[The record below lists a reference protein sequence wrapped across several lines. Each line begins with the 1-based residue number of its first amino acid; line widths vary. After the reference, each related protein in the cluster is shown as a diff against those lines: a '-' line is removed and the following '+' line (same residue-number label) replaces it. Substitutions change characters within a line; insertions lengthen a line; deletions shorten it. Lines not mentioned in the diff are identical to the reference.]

1 MLAIPFPDLNPVAL
15 ELGPIVV
22 KWYGL
27 AYLAG
32 LVLGWLYIRR
42 LITTPGVWAGG
53 VAPFA
58 PEKVDDLLLFM
69 TLGVI
74 LGGRL
79 GMVLLYEPGYYLNNP
94 LEIPQIWKGG
104 MAFHGALL
112 GCGLAI
118 WVFARRHGVNPLSTM
133 DLCAAAVPIGLFF
146 GRIANFI
153 NGELWG
159 RPTSV
164 PWAMIFPE
172 AQRWFPAIEPTG
184 RHPSQL
190 YEALG
195 EGVILFLVLR
205 ILTHRMGAL
214 SSPGRVTGV
223 FLAGYGV
230 ARSTCEMFRQFDPY
244 HALSAY
250 GLTPGQVYSVPMILL
265 GLWFLHLSRRV
276 PQPAT

>member
-1 MLAIPFPDLNPVAL
+1 
-15 ELGPIVV
+15 
-22 KWYGL
+22 
-27 AYLAG
+27 
-32 LVLGWLYIRR
+32 
-42 LITTPGVWAGG
+42 
-53 VAPFA
+53 
-58 PEKVDDLLLFM
+58 M

-79 GMVLLYEPGYYLNNP
+79 GMVLLYEPSYYLKNP
-94 LEIPQIWKGG
+94 REIPQIWKGG

-190 YEALG
+190 YEALA
-195 EGVILFLVLR
+195 EGAILFLVLR
-205 ILTHRMGAL
+205 LMTHRMGAL
-214 SSPGRVTGV
+214 ATPGRVTGV
-223 FLAGYGV
+223 FLAGYGI
-230 ARSTCEMFRQFDPY
+230 ARSACEMFRQFDPY

-265 GLWFLHLSRRV
+265 GLWFLYLSRRT